1 MNTTCTMRFTSKF
14 LRLFITCLVDIRN
27 KPLGTQLYVA
37 NDIRRVG
44 LNIASMVSPGQVM
57 NTGDVRFWQI

>member
-1 MNTTCTMRFTSKF
+1 MRFTSKF
-14 LRLFITCLVDIRN
+14 LRLFITCLTDIRN

-37 NDIRRVG
+37 NDIPRVSV
-44 LNIASMVSPGQVM
+44 NIAGMVSSGQVM